1 MIWGNAKETAAIL
14 NQIRALGMSHAVFGS
29 DRLVSKEFLT
39 MAGNHAEGVISTYP
53 YNPKLNDPYLHQFNN
68 NYLTRFG
75 MEPDAFAAH
84 AYDGMNLIIEAINRV
99 GLNRVRIR
107 DILTDLKT
115 FQGYQGVTGKL
126 ILDATWNDIGDIWMA
141 EIKNGEFVYT
151 PVKMKRNQ

>member
-1 MIWGNAKETAAIL
+1 
-14 NQIRALGMSHAVFGS
+14 
-29 DRLVSKEFLT
+29 
-39 MAGNHAEGVISTYP
+39 
-53 YNPKLNDPYLHQFNN
+53 
-68 NYLTRFG
+68 

-107 DILTDLKT
+107 DILTDLET
-115 FQGYQGVTGKL
+115 FQGYQGVTGTL